1 MQWTA
6 LIVFLLTY
14 ILIGFQNIPKLHID
28 RPAGALL
35 GAVAMV
41 LFGILTLQEAYQA
54 IDLSTIL
61 FLLGMMIIVA
71 FLEISGFFELLSKRS
86 TGLSCSFSRGYSS

>member
-1 MQWTA
+1 MHWTA
-6 LIVFLLTY
+6 LIVFLAMY

-28 RPAGALL
+28 RPASALL

-41 LFGILTLQEAYQA
+41 LFGVLSLDEAYQA
-54 IDLSTIL
+54 VDLNTIL

-71 FLEISGFFELLSKRS
+71 YLELSGFLS
-86 TGLSCSFSRGYSS
+86 Y